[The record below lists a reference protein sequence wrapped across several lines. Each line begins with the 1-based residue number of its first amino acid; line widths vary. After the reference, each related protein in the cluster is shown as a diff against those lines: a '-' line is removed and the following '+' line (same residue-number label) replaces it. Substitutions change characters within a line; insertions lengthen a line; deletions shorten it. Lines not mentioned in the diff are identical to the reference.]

1 MKRLLAAA
9 ALVLLLAVV
18 RVSAEYFGEA
28 PPLEAAD
35 LAQCYAWAKA
45 QSEGLHVQEEQIYQ
59 LQQQYRQVLGAVLPN
74 LSYNYSAKYQDTS
87 GNHASGGGVNSVVF
101 QGSQPQANFV
111 LTQPIFTG
119 FKELAGM
126 RAFKHEEKAGR
137 LHLQHAYA
145 SLYRDI
151 SNAFYLT
158 VNLETQLGDIA
169 SAIAMSASRSKE
181 LRAWVD
187 LGKSRHSEVVL
198 VESQEAAYEAQAEA
212 LRGQIDV
219 ARELLSFLTGKDMH
233 HAKLLD
239 QLPRTLEFEAEE
251 LVLGRAVTRTDVRAL
266 RETVD
271 AQESLVTVSRAG
283 WYPTA
288 AFVGDYYNYRVSFY
302 RPVHWDAAIN
312 VNLPI
317 FAGGATVAGIRQAKS
332 QVEQAWYNFE
342 FGLRQARSQ
351 IHSAYVTLRAAVA
364 QSVAAEKSYRKADES
379 YRFEQK
385 EYRLGLVSN
394 LDVLAAL
401 NAALNAKLIY
411 DQTMVQSKLDLL
423 LLKVSDEELPLP

>member
-1 MKRLLAAA
+1 MAA
-9 ALVLLLAVV
+9 ALAILLAVIPAG
-18 RVSAEYFGEA
+18 AEYFGE
-28 PPLEAAD
+28 PPPEAAD

-74 LSYNYSAKYQDTS
+74 ISYNYSAKYQDTS
-87 GNHASGGGVNSVVF
+87 GNHASGGGVNPVVF
-101 QGSQPQANFV
+101 QGSQPQANFI

-119 FKELAGM
+119 FKEFAGM

-137 LHLQHAYA
+137 LQLQHAYA
-145 SLYRDI
+145 SLYRDV

-266 RETVD
+266 REAVD
-271 AQESLVTVSRAG
+271 AQESLVTVSRAA

-288 AFVGDYYNYRVSFY
+288 AFVGDYYNYRISLY
-302 RPVHWDAAIN
+302 RPVRWDAAIN
-312 VNLPI
+312 INLPI

-379 YRFEQK
+379 YRLEQK

-401 NAALNAKLIY
+401 NAALNAKLTY
-411 DQTMVQSKLDLL
+411 DQTVVQSKLDLL